1 MKSLR
6 NFLVSSLTIVG
17 FLLAVTAAKA
27 DPLTITLAQPFQSG
41 VSGDTLDF
49 TATITNNT
57 DVTEYLNG
65 DGFSIASPLV
75 LDDSPYA
82 SYPLTLGAGD
92 SYTGLLFTVTIPPS
106 TPQVLYEGNFEI
118 TGGYDNSNEQDV
130 LGSANFNVE
139 VTPEPSSLSL
149 LCVGLFASLVG
160 LGGVLR
166 RRLISHAAV
175 WH

>member
-1 MKSLR
+1 MKSMR

-92 SYTGLLFTVTIPPS
+92 SYTGLLFTVTVPPG
-106 TPQVLYEGNFEI
+106 TPQTIYEGYFEI
-118 TGGYDNSNEQDV
+118 TGGYNDSDDFE
-130 LGSANFNVE
+130 LGSANFDVA

-149 LCVGLFASLVG
+149 LGVGLFAGLVG

-166 RRLISHAAV
+166 RLIA
-175 WH
+175 